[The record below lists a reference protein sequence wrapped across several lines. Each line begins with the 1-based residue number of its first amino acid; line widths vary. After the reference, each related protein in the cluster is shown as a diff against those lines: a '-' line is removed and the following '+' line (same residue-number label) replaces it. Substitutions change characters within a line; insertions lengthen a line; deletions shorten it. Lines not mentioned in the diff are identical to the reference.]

1 MKFSITQQQYDFM
14 EKEGFD
20 MSQYVIEGEE
30 DTGQMILD
38 SLVELRQRTEKDM
51 ETADAA
57 GRARLEKVLKQVK
70 RQERMARNM
79 L

>member
-1 MKFSITQQQYDFM
+1 MKFSITQQQYDSM
-14 EKEGFD
+14 EKDGYD

-38 SLVELRQRTEKDM
+38 SLVELRQRTEKDL

-57 GRARLEKVLKQVK
+57 NRPRLEKVLKQVK